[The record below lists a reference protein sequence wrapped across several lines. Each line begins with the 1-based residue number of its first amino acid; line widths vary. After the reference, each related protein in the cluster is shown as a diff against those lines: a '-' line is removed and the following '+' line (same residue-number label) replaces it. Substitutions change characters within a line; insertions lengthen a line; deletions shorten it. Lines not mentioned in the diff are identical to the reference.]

1 MFDEFRAQTSL
12 APVTRENHPENQ
24 PEPAPAPAPPRK
36 GLSLASMIGLS
47 VMGGVI
53 GMAYGVAAFASA
65 LGDFASMLSLAPLVA
80 ALVALEA
87 GYWGAMVWM
96 CREGSAE

>member
-1 MFDEFRAQTSL
+1 MFDEFRAQSSI

-24 PEPAPAPAPPRK
+24 PEPAPRVPKK

-53 GMAYGVAAFASA
+53 GMGYGAAAFASA
-65 LGDFASMLSLAPLVA
+65 LGDFASMLSLVPLVG

-87 GYWGAMVWM
+87 GYWAAMVWM
-96 CREGSAE
+96 CQEGHTE